1 MKLLLITTALACI
14 GLLTF
19 ATHIAAAQDPEQ
31 PQPGETES
39 AEEPEQPQPGEAEK
53 EKKKNGL
60 ELLKKAERIA
70 REVSENHLR
79 KQKVGKETQDKE
91 EEIIKAFD
99 DLIGYILDAQ
109 SQAQQQQQ
117 GQEGQ
122 QGQQGQQGQPSQQ
135 SGKPGGSKPS
145 SMAGKTS
152 NPQKGKATGFQKPS
166 GKGDSEGKQKE
177 EWGFLPD
184 KDFEATA
191 REESSELPPGYQ
203 RLIERYRRVVITEM
217 TKIRR

>member
-39 AEEPEQPQPGEAEK
+39 TEEPEQPQPGQTEKEEKEEKSGLDMLREAE
-53 EKKKNGL
+53 
-60 ELLKKAERIA
+60 RTA
-70 REVSENHLR
+70 RDVAENHLR

-99 DLIGYILDAQ
+99 DLIEFILEN
-109 SQAQQQQQ
+109 QAQQEQQ
-117 GQEGQ
+117 Q
-122 QGQQGQQGQPSQQ
+122 QGQQGQCQSGQQSSQQ
-135 SGKPGGSKPS
+135 SNKMGGSEPS
-145 SMAGKTS
+145 SMAGKTA

-191 REESSELPPGYQ
+191 REESAELPPGYQ